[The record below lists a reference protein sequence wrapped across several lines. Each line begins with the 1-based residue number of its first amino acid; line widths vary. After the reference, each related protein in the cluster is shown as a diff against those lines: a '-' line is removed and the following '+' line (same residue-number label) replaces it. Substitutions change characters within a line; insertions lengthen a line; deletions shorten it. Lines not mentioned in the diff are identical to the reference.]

1 MVRKKYISKHT
12 GRRWDTKE
20 EAIEDNKKYLTDVDY
35 RYDIKRDKFDK
46 QYPVK
51 NYSIPYI
58 PEKRITLHNAGLATG
73 ATFSE
78 NVLDSIYDNA
88 ERAGLPFKTALGLA
102 IKESTL
108 NNQTFDVE
116 NRAKISKGEADAL
129 KRRKAFLKQ
138 IGGKYKNLIEQRK
151 GTKSTSGTQLINYD
165 AYDKNPYLSAFGY
178 ANRKA
183 KSFEE
188 YKQMLIDGEA
198 YADKQAKRI
207 LENTPPMSILE
218 AGFRRYKENPKGYN
232 PGQSNYTT
240 LVEKRGNEAMNSPE
254 IKSFIKRKTLSG
266 KY

>member
-1 MVRKKYISKHT
+1 MVRKKYISKYT
-12 GRRWDTKE
+12 GRSWNTKE
-20 EAIEDNKKYLTDVDY
+20 EAIRDNKEYLTNIHY
-35 RYDIKRDKFDK
+35 RYSIKNGKFNK

-51 NYSIPYI
+51 DYEIPYI

-88 ERAGLPFKTALGLA
+88 ERAGLPFKIALGLA

-108 NNQTFDVE
+108 NNPTFNLE
-116 NRAKISKGEADAL
+116 NRAKISKEDA
-129 KRRKAFLKQ
+129 AFLRQHKEYLNLK
-138 IGGKYKNLIEQRK
+138 GEKYKNYTEQHD
-151 GTKSTSGTQLINYD
+151 GTRSTPGSLLINYH
-165 AYDKNPYLSAFGY
+165 AKDKNPYNASIMY
-178 ANRKA
+178 AYRKA
-183 KSFEE
+183 NSFEKN
-188 YKQMLIDGEA
+188 KQMLINGEA

-207 LENTPPMSILE
+207 LETTQPMSILE